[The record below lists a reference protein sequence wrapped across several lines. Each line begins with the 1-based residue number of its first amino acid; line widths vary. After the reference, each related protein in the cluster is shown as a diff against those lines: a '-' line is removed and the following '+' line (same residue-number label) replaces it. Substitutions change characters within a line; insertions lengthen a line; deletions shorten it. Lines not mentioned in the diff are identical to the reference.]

1 VTVAA
6 EADLALTEAR
16 RRIRSHGGDLRLVE
30 VDHDGAAEV
39 EFIGACRGC
48 PALAFTFVAVVE
60 PTLLAVD
67 GVSSVT
73 TRQGRFSRHVADR
86 VRRLTVNADTP
97 TQTGAR
103 T

>member
-1 VTVAA
+1 MTAVASA
-6 EADLALTEAR
+6 EFALVDAR
-16 RRIRSHGGDLRLVE
+16 RRLRSHGGDLRV
-30 VDHDGAAEV
+30 VDVDDDGAVEV
-39 EFIGACRGC
+39 EFTGACRGC

-86 VRRLTVNADTP
+86 VRRLTASAGTT
-97 TQTGAR
+97 TQKGAR

>member
-6 EADLALTEAR
+6 DADAALTEAR

-39 EFIGACRGC
+39 EFTGACRGC
-48 PALAFTFVAVVE
+48 PALAFTFLAVVE

-86 VRRLTVNADTP
+86 VRRLTANAGTP
-97 TQTGAR
+97 ARKGAL